1 MFVKITSSSLKL
13 GHVILPWS
21 RIVSV
26 IPHDHT
32 TCGNLQK
39 ILLLDN
45 AHFCSTVIIF
55 TTVKGSIRMHLSE
68 STREYLVYS
77 SMFVMLKSV
86 RTEQNS
92 VMLRGILMLAL
103 FVYNASSTAK
113 KEIKKFME
121 LNVEKGSWDTM
132 EISTKLSQA
141 ATHKMQVLFA
151 KRKQLWNYVLKW
163 LPNSGSKFG
172 EFFVLMILKVLV
184 L

>member
-1 MFVKITSSSLKL
+1 
-13 GHVILPWS
+13 
-21 RIVSV
+21 
-26 IPHDHT
+26 
-32 TCGNLQK
+32 
-39 ILLLDN
+39 
-45 AHFCSTVIIF
+45 
-55 TTVKGSIRMHLSE
+55 MHLSE

-77 SMFVMLKSV
+77 SMFVILKSV

-103 FVYNASSTAK
+103 FVCNASSTAK

-151 KRKQLWNYVLKW
+151 KRKQL
-163 LPNSGSKFG
+163 
-172 EFFVLMILKVLV
+172 
-184 L
+184 